1 MTSDEFKK
9 HFIALATPAAA
20 WAAGHYHLSADQ
32 MGILTSDLGYAAT
45 GAGLLYG
52 MYARWGTKAVPVTAA
67 VVGKTVEPNT
77 SGLDAGALPVVPKS
91 TIVAGMTAFMLSMF
105 LPAFTYAADMIPLK
119 APVRAMAADCTQLDC
134 TGWIVGANIIGTGSN
149 LDIVGSGVN
158 GSIFAGGGLIGVDAG
173 YQLWNG
179 KFFAGAAV
187 SFDYDA
193 NLSGNVNQ
201 GRYLAMGL
209 FQAGLGLSGIFSPAP
224 ANSGP
229 IGIPSQIASALLSP
243 YLQFGVAQRARGT
256 AWVSGAGAEFGLS
269 QTWVLRLD
277 YLHLNYAHGTT
288 ETTTPVGVV
297 DQSATENLVKATIL
311 RKL

>member
-9 HFIALATPAAA
+9 HFIAFATPAAA

-52 MYARWGTKAVPVTAA
+52 MYARWGTKAVPATAVVTAH
-67 VVGKTVEPNT
+67 TIEPNAT
-77 SGLDAGALPVVPKS
+77 GTTDKPLPIIPAASLALALLLFAP
-91 TIVAGMTAFMLSMF
+91 
-105 LPAFTYAADMIPLK
+105 LPATAADMIPLK

-288 ETTTPVGVV
+288 ETTTTVGVV